1 MKLFI
6 AEKPSLAR
14 AIASGIGVGKN
25 FDGYISVNDGNEI
38 VTWCYGHILKQLNP
52 DEYAEKYRAWRMEDL
67 PIIPSQ
73 WKLKVKAE
81 AAKQF
86 KIIRELIGKATEI
99 VNAGDPDREGQ
110 LLVDEVLDFV
120 GNKKPV
126 QRILLNALD
135 EKSVKQSLKN
145 LRGNHDFEGMKN
157 AALGRS
163 RADWLIGMNL
173 SRAYTIQARQSGYE
187 SVSVGR
193 VMTPTMALVVHR
205 EEEIK
210 NFKPVT
216 HYAVKAIFANNIGE
230 IPTIW
235 QMSDTVS
242 ELDNEGRL
250 LNASIA
256 ESFVKKLND
265 LPKGT
270 QGKVISIEEKNK
282 SESQRLPYSLSRLQI
297 EAGKRYGYSPQ
308 IVLDTMQTL
317 YEKKLTT
324 YPRSDCEYLPEN
336 QYSDVKD
343 ILGHLKDLPNK
354 EFTEL
359 VVKADVT
366 IRSKAWND
374 KKISAH
380 HAIIPTR
387 VKADFAK
394 LTSIEQNLYLMVAQ
408 AYLAQF
414 YPVHEYKATT
424 VIITFADE
432 KFIGKGKLVTK
443 LGWKAIYRNAA
454 KSETEEEES
463 ILPPVRENE
472 PVKYISAKVAEKTTK
487 PPTRFTPSTL
497 LQAMKEIY
505 RYVKDDALKAEL
517 KECSGIGTEATR
529 AGIIE
534 KLQDSGFLKL
544 KGKFFEPTDKARLA
558 VKILPDEMIYPD
570 TTAIWEKELEEV
582 ATGKTS
588 YEKFYQS
595 QLKGLSLLLDKARK
609 TEIMPPSSSVLCPN
623 CGKVMVR
630 RKGKKGFFWGCS
642 NYPECKTTAQDNG
655 GKPNFTSSIIKKV

>member
-1 MKLFI
+1 M
-6 AEKPSLAR
+6 
-14 AIASGIGVGKN
+14 
-25 FDGYISVNDGNEI
+25 
-38 VTWCYGHILKQLNP
+38 
-52 DEYAEKYRAWRMEDL
+52 
-67 PIIPSQ
+67 
-73 WKLKVKAE
+73 
-81 AAKQF
+81 
-86 KIIRELIGKATEI
+86 
-99 VNAGDPDREGQ
+99 
-110 LLVDEVLDFV
+110 
-120 GNKKPV
+120 
-126 QRILLNALD
+126 
-135 EKSVKQSLKN
+135 
-145 LRGNHDFEGMKN
+145 
-157 AALGRS
+157 
-163 RADWLIGMNL
+163 
-173 SRAYTIQARQSGYE
+173 
-187 SVSVGR
+187 
-193 VMTPTMALVVHR
+193 
-205 EEEIK
+205 
-210 NFKPVT
+210 
-216 HYAVKAIFANNIGE
+216 
-230 IPTIW
+230 
-235 QMSDTVS
+235 
-242 ELDNEGRL
+242 
-250 LNASIA
+250 
-256 ESFVKKLND
+256 
-265 LPKGT
+265 
-270 QGKVISIEEKNK
+270 
-282 SESQRLPYSLSRLQI
+282 PYSLSTLQI

-308 IVLDTMQTL
+308 TVLDTMQML

-497 LQAMKEIY
+497 L
-505 RYVKDDALKAEL
+505 
-517 KECSGIGTEATR
+517 
-529 AGIIE
+529 
-534 KLQDSGFLKL
+534 
-544 KGKFFEPTDKARLA
+544 
-558 VKILPDEMIYPD
+558 
-570 TTAIWEKELEEV
+570 
-582 ATGKTS
+582 
-588 YEKFYQS
+588 
-595 QLKGLSLLLDKARK
+595 
-609 TEIMPPSSSVLCPN
+609 
-623 CGKVMVR
+623 
-630 RKGKKGFFWGCS
+630 
-642 NYPECKTTAQDNG
+642 
-655 GKPNFTSSIIKKV
+655 

>member
-1 MKLFI
+1 M
-6 AEKPSLAR
+6 
-14 AIASGIGVGKN
+14 
-25 FDGYISVNDGNEI
+25 
-38 VTWCYGHILKQLNP
+38 
-52 DEYAEKYRAWRMEDL
+52 
-67 PIIPSQ
+67 
-73 WKLKVKAE
+73 KVKSE

-135 EKSVKQSLKN
+135 EKSVKQSLN
-145 LRGNHDFEGMKN
+145 DLRDNHEFEGMKN

-173 SRAYTIQARQSGYE
+173 SRAYTIRARQAGYDT
-187 SVSVGR
+187 VSVGR

-205 EEEIK
+205 EEEIN

-374 KKISAH
+374 KK
-380 HAIIPTR
+380 
-387 VKADFAK
+387 
-394 LTSIEQNLYLMVAQ
+394 
-408 AYLAQF
+408 
-414 YPVHEYKATT
+414 
-424 VIITFADE
+424 
-432 KFIGKGKLVTK
+432 
-443 LGWKAIYRNAA
+443 YRH
-454 KSETEEEES
+454 
-463 ILPPVRENE
+463 
-472 PVKYISAKVAEKTTK
+472 
-487 PPTRFTPSTL
+487 
-497 LQAMKEIY
+497 
-505 RYVKDDALKAEL
+505 
-517 KECSGIGTEATR
+517 
-529 AGIIE
+529 
-534 KLQDSGFLKL
+534 
-544 KGKFFEPTDKARLA
+544 
-558 VKILPDEMIYPD
+558 
-570 TTAIWEKELEEV
+570 
-582 ATGKTS
+582 
-588 YEKFYQS
+588 
-595 QLKGLSLLLDKARK
+595 
-609 TEIMPPSSSVLCPN
+609 IM
-623 CGKVMVR
+623 R
-630 RKGKKGFFWGCS
+630 
-642 NYPECKTTAQDNG
+642 
-655 GKPNFTSSIIKKV
+655 

>member
-1 MKLFI
+1 M
-6 AEKPSLAR
+6 
-14 AIASGIGVGKN
+14 
-25 FDGYISVNDGNEI
+25 
-38 VTWCYGHILKQLNP
+38 
-52 DEYAEKYRAWRMEDL
+52 
-67 PIIPSQ
+67 
-73 WKLKVKAE
+73 
-81 AAKQF
+81 
-86 KIIRELIGKATEI
+86 
-99 VNAGDPDREGQ
+99 
-110 LLVDEVLDFV
+110 
-120 GNKKPV
+120 
-126 QRILLNALD
+126 LNALD

-145 LRGNHDFEGMKN
+145 LRDNNDFEGMKN

-173 SRAYTIQARQSGYE
+173 SRAYTIRARQSGYE

-205 EEEIK
+205 EEDIR
-210 NFKPVT
+210 NFKTVT
-216 HYAVKAIFANNIGE
+216 HYGVKVIFANNIDE

-235 QMSDTVS
+235 QMSNTVS

-256 ESFVKKLND
+256 ESFVKKLNS
-265 LPKGT
+265 LPEGT
-270 QGKVISIEEKNK
+270 QGKVISVEEKNK
-282 SESQRLPYSLSRLQI
+282 SESQRLPYSLSTLQI

-308 IVLDTMQTL
+308 TVLDTMQML

-354 EFTEL
+354 EFAEL

-443 LGWKAIYRNAA
+443 LGWKAIYRNAE

-505 RYVKDDALKAEL
+505 RYVKDNALKSEL
-517 KECSGIGTEATR
+517 KECSGIGAEATR

-534 KLQDSGFLKL
+534 KLQDNGFLKL
-544 KGKFFEPTDKARLA
+544 KGKFFEPTYKARML
-558 VKILPDEMIYPD
+558 VKILPEEMIYPD

-582 ATGKTS
+582 AIGKAS

-609 TEIMPPSSSVLCPN
+609 TEIMPPLNSVLCPS
-623 CGKVMVR
+623 CGKVMLR
-630 RKGKKGFFWGCS
+630 RKGKNGFFWGCS

-655 GKPNFTSSIIKKV
+655 GKPKFTAPTIRKV

>member
-135 EKSVKQSLKN
+135 EKSVKQSLKD
-145 LRGNHDFEGMKN
+145 LRDNNEFEGMKN

-343 ILGHLKDLPNK
+343 ILEHLKDLPNK

-558 VKILPDEMIYPD
+558 VKILPGEMIYPD

-642 NYPECKTTAQDNG
+642 NYPE
-655 GKPNFTSSIIKKV
+655 